1 MKQMKVG
8 IIGSGV
14 VGAAVGMGFQTI
26 GHDVSFFDIDT
37 RIVENLVNK
46 GYKATTNIE
55 DAAKDSEVFFI
66 CVPTPDKD
74 AQIDLSIIKIA
85 IKNLSVACRN
95 RNDYFLV
102 VVKSTVI
109 PMTTENIVVPLLEEY
124 LNKKAGV
131 DFGVCFN
138 PEFLNEAHPYEDIMN
153 PDRIVIGEIDRR
165 SGDTLF
171 QLYETFTCPIVRTNL
186 RTAEM
191 VKYANNCFNAT
202 KISFFNEMDFMC
214 KKVFIDSD
222 TIRQIVQMDRY
233 YGIHPWK
240 HGNSFGGKCLPKDL
254 NAIIAAFD
262 KIHEPV
268 LLKSVRRVNEQIAER
283 ERGKMLESAPVQT
296 VRISNK
302 VEIREKARS

>member
-1 MKQMKVG
+1 MEKIKVG

-14 VGAAVGMGFQTI
+14 VGAAVGMGFRTI

-37 RIVENLVNK
+37 RIIENLVNK
-46 GYKATTNIE
+46 GYNATTNIE
-55 DAAKDSEVFFI
+55 DVARDSEVFFI

-85 IKNLSVACRN
+85 IKNLSIACRN

-171 QLYETFTCPIVRTNL
+171 QLYETFNCPIVRTDL

-214 KKVFIDSD
+214 KKVFIDSN

-233 YGIHPWK
+233 YGMHPWK

-254 NAIIAAFD
+254 NAIIAAFEN
-262 KIHEPV
+262 IHEPV
-268 LLKSVRRVNEQIAER
+268 LLKSVRKVNEQIAER
-283 ERGKMLESAPVQT
+283 EREQMLECASVQT
-296 VRISNK
+296 ARDSNK
-302 VEIREKARS
+302 ECMRMKSR

>member
-37 RIVENLVNK
+37 RIIENLTKK
-46 GYKATTNIE
+46 GYKATTNLE
-55 DAAKDSEVFFI
+55 DVAKGSEVFFI

-85 IKNLSVACRN
+85 IRNLSIACRN
-95 RNDYFLV
+95 RNDYFLI

-109 PMTTENIVVPLLEEY
+109 PMTTENIVVPLLEEN

-138 PEFLNEAHPYEDIMN
+138 PEFLNEAHPYDDIMN
-153 PDRIVIGEIDRR
+153 PDRIVIGEYDKR
-165 SGDTLF
+165 SGDKLF
-171 QLYETFTCPIVRTNL
+171 ELYETFKCPIVRTDL

-202 KISFFNEMDFMC
+202 KISFFNEMDLMC
-214 KKVFIDSD
+214 QKVFIDSE
-222 TIRQIVQMDRY
+222 TIRKIVQMDRY
-233 YGIHPWK
+233 YGVHPWK

-262 KIHEPV
+262 NIHEPV

-283 ERGKMLESAPVQT
+283 ERAQIFERVPV
-296 VRISNK
+296 VV
-302 VEIREKARS
+302 VETNRVDNRARSR

>member
-1 MKQMKVG
+1 MEKIKVG
-8 IIGSGV
+8 IVGSGV

-26 GHDVSFFDIDT
+26 GHDVLFFDIDT
-37 RIVENLVNK
+37 RIVENLIKK

-55 DAAKDSEVFFI
+55 DVAKDSKVFFI
-66 CVPTPDKD
+66 CVPTPDKE

-85 IKNLSVACRN
+85 IKNLSIACRH

-102 VVKSTVI
+102 VAKSTII
-109 PMTTENIVVPLLEEY
+109 PMTTENIIVPLLEEY

-171 QLYETFTCPIVRTNL
+171 KLYETFKCPIVRTDL

-202 KISFFNEMDFMC
+202 KISFFNEMDLMC
-214 KKVFIDSD
+214 RKVFIDSD
-222 TIRQIVQMDRY
+222 TIRKIVQMDRY

-262 KIHEPV
+262 NIHEPV
-268 LLKSVRRVNEQIAER
+268 LLKSVRKVNEQIVER
-283 ERGKMLESAPVQT
+283 EREHMLEIVSVQT
-296 VRISNK
+296 GETANKNQRVRS
-302 VEIREKARS
+302 R